1 MLELFELVVLHIESK
16 EQRTFVVLL
25 QLPKELVLVILA
37 ILTNLTKVVFLGKIV
52 ERLSKVH
59 KFLMVERFELARVL
73 PKQ

>member
-1 MLELFELVVLHIESK
+1 MLELFELVVLHTESK
-16 EQRTFVVLL
+16 VQRTFEVQL
-25 QLPKELVLVILA
+25 QLPKELVLVVLA

-59 KFLMVERFELARVL
+59 KFLMVRRFERARVL